1 MLKTIHLA
9 WMLTFKCDQTRVFS
23 LNCSLQRMATRLLSF
38 DVGTKNLSFCDLSVD
53 SSMSFEVHAWT
64 VASTVPRGINVNKT
78 PLWDLAP
85 PFYKYV
91 RSNVTSWL
99 WNADGSPKPMDR
111 VLIENQPMGGRGA
124 ARNLKTKVLSHIL
137 QCAILESRPD
147 LNVSFVHPGLK
158 LKDMPKPLE
167 GGKTTYRENKMYAI
181 QKTAEYI
188 QTDLCKNKDACKELY
203 LDKKMKKDDLADAFL
218 QGLFVAHIV
227 ARGDLVEAKNTLE
240 ETAKA
245 PVVVKKRAS
254 KKAASESVKTVPS
267 EPATTEP
274 ATTVPSE
281 PATTEPVAV
290 PVDTT
295 ETKKAKTSKTSKTS
309 KKKISE
315 VIALEATEVPT
326 EAVKRPRKNK

>member
-1 MLKTIHLA
+1 M
-9 WMLTFKCDQTRVFS
+9 
-23 LNCSLQRMATRLLSF
+23 TRLLSF
-38 DVGTKNLSFCDLSVD
+38 DVGTKNLSFCDLTVD
-53 SSMSFEVHAWT
+53 SSMGFEVHAWT
-64 VASTVPRGINVNKT
+64 VASTVPRGVNVNKT

-85 PFYKYV
+85 PFYTYV

-167 GGKTTYRENKMYAI
+167 GGKTTYRENKLYAI
-181 QKTAEYI
+181 NKTAELLV
-188 QTDLCKNKDACKELY
+188 TDLCKNKDVCKELY

-227 ARGDLVEAKNTLE
+227 SRGDMVEAKNTMEDTTVVKPKKSSKTPKAGAKAETDLKVDTDAVKPKKTRKRKSAATE
-240 ETAKA
+240 AATESAVPVVTKPETAKIESA
-245 PVVVKKRAS
+245 NCETAK
-254 KKAASESVKTVPS
+254 SET
-267 EPATTEP
+267 
-274 ATTVPSE
+274 
-281 PATTEPVAV
+281 
-290 PVDTT
+290 
-295 ETKKAKTSKTSKTS
+295 AK
-309 KKKISE
+309 SE
-315 VIALEATEVPT
+315 VPKK
-326 EAVKRPRKNK
+326 AVKRTKKTSSEIIAEEVEHVPEAKRARQTK

>member
-1 MLKTIHLA
+1 
-9 WMLTFKCDQTRVFS
+9 
-23 LNCSLQRMATRLLSF
+23 MAIRLLSF

-240 ETAKA
+240 ETAKT

-254 KKAASESVKTVPS
+254 KKAASESAMTS
-267 EPATTEP
+267 EPIKTHAEP
-274 ATTVPSE
+274 ALKE
-281 PATTEPVAV
+281 PAKTEPVAV
-290 PVDTT
+290 EPAVT
-295 ETKKAKTSKTSKTS
+295 EPAEPSKKAKTSKSSKTS